1 MVKIKTIFMFVY
13 VEFVS
18 FLFAFMPPK
27 LLRIV
32 TRDRVTT
39 FENNAFQQAEK
50 RPLSTN
56 VLFILVCVKWFMNG
70 TLKPYLHNYFYLIKS
85 FATLYILKNQMS
97 SLSVKIIFNN
107 NSFG

>member
-32 TRDRVTT
+32 TRDRVTI

-56 VLFILVCVKWFMNG
+56 LPSTNVPLSIKYN
-70 TLKPYLHNYFYLIKS
+70 YLLW
-85 FATLYILKNQMS
+85 
-97 SLSVKIIFNN
+97 
-107 NSFG
+107 